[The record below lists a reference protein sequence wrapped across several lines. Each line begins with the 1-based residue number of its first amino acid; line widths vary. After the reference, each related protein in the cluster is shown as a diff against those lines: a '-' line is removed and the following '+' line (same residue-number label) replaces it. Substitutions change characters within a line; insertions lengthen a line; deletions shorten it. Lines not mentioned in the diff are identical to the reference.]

1 MSTTETSRRHDPV
14 LGAPARGRRRAV
26 QPSWVRRL
34 LPVSMSMDLYAHR
47 DLIRQFARRDVASR
61 YKGSYLGMA
70 WSFVTPLLML
80 CVYAFVFSVVFQ
92 SHWGAGLQSSRVD
105 FALIL
110 FCGLTTFNVFAET
123 ITRAPTLVLSN
134 PSYVKK
140 VVFPLQTLNV
150 SILLSS
156 LVNLGVGLV
165 ILLVGWLVIHHTVS
179 STIWLFPLVLVPLCA
194 LSLGLSWI
202 FSSLGVFVRDLA
214 QPVTIFVSVLFFM
227 SGIFFPIEALPANMQ
242 PIMRLNPLA
251 GILENARRTLLWSQY
266 PNWKLW
272 GVTTVFALAFMLL
285 GYWWFMRTKH
295 AFADVI

>member
-1 MSTTETSRRHDPV
+1 MSI
-14 LGAPARGRRRAV
+14 
-26 QPSWVRRL
+26 
-34 LPVSMSMDLYAHR
+34 DLHAHR

-61 YKGSYLGMA
+61 YKGSYLGIA

-92 SHWGAGLQSSRVD
+92 SHWGVGLQSSRID

-110 FCGLTTFNVFAET
+110 FCGLTAFNVFAET
-123 ITRAPTLVLSN
+123 ISRAPTLVLSN

-150 SILLSS
+150 SVLLSS
-156 LVNLGVGLV
+156 LVNLAVGLV
-165 ILLVGWLVIHHTVS
+165 ILLVGWLVVHHTVS
-179 STIWLFPLVLVPLCA
+179 STIWLFPLVLVPLCS
-194 LSLGLSWI
+194 LSLGLAWI

-227 SGIFFPIEALPANMQ
+227 SGIFFPIEALPAKMQ
-242 PIMRLNPLA
+242 PLMRLNPLT
-251 GILENARRTLLWSQY
+251 GILEDARRTLLWGQY
-266 PNWKLW
+266 PDWKWW
-272 GVTTVFALAFMLL
+272 GVTTVFALGFMLL